1 MRSLKQ
7 HFSDIQS
14 KYRITVLK
22 IKVTPFLSLSHSQ
35 VYSHFVTAG
44 WKENKDHAG
53 KLCWN
58 CLEKTE
64 RGVQARAG
72 GSACAGEPVDA
83 VFSGTEPTC
92 TRPL

>member
-14 KYRITVLK
+14 KYRNTVLK

-53 KLCWN
+53 KLSWN
-58 CLEKTE
+58 CLEKTD
-64 RGVQARAG
+64 
-72 GSACAGEPVDA
+72 ACRQEQEAAHVREN
-83 VFSGTEPTC
+83 
-92 TRPL
+92 L